1 MCNRCLGQCTKSEI
15 EQPEVDEL
23 WALFRAAYE
32 QYQLEIVND
41 KKLYKRFVND
51 FVSYHLPYFGQ
62 DEHLTRMHI
71 RNLSNVYELLT
82 ERFDLIEKYFDKD
95 SFVYEDYVVMV
106 KEFNTIEHVFD
117 HSKQMAWFND
127 EQIRL
132 LLNYINDVEEIF
144 VEDITESELKGFFA
158 CNLEKPLVA
167 KRLSWFLMLLNALA
181 HDKFL
186 VRGWQKLIAGNGLLM
201 SNKSNKP
208 VTKTAISSN
217 IARMRAP
224 LNQNGTELDPFKSLT
239 YKLKLYVE

>member
-1 MCNRCLGQCTKSEI
+1 MG
-15 EQPEVDEL
+15 
-23 WALFRAAYE
+23 
-32 QYQLEIVND
+32 
-41 KKLYKRFVND
+41 
-51 FVSYHLPYFGQ
+51 
-62 DEHLTRMHI
+62 
-71 RNLSNVYELLT
+71 
-82 ERFDLIEKYFDKD
+82 
-95 SFVYEDYVVMV
+95 
-106 KEFNTIEHVFD
+106 
-117 HSKQMAWFND
+117 WFND
-127 EQIRL
+127 DQISL
-132 LLNYINDVEEIF
+132 LLNYINKEEKIF

>member
-1 MCNRCLGQCTKSEI
+1 MCTHCLGQCTKSEI

-51 FVSYHLPYFGQ
+51 FISYHLPFFSQ
-62 DEHLTRMHI
+62 DEYLIRMHI

-95 SFVYEDYVVMV
+95 SFVYEDYVAMV
-106 KEFNTIEHVFD
+106 KEFNTVERVFD
-117 HSKQMAWFND
+117 YSKQMGWFND
-127 EQIRL
+127 DQISL
-132 LLNYINDVEEIF
+132 LLNYINKEEKIF
-144 VEDITESELKGFFA
+144 VKDITESELKGFFA

-186 VRGWQKLIAGNGLLM
+186 VRGWQKLIAGNRLLM
-201 SNKSNKP
+201 SNKSSKP

-217 IARMRAP
+217 IGRMRVQ
-224 LNQNGTELDPFKSLT
+224 LNTNGTELDPFKSLT
-239 YKLKLYVE
+239 NNLKLYVE

>member
-1 MCNRCLGQCTKSEI
+1 MCSRCLRQCTKTEI

-23 WALFRAAYE
+23 WALLCAAHK
-32 QYQLEIVND
+32 QYQSEIVNGN
-41 KKLYKRFVND
+41 KLYHRFVND
-51 FVSYHLPYFGQ
+51 FISYHLLFFSE
-62 DEHLTRMHI
+62 DEHLIKMHI
-71 RNLSNVYELLT
+71 RNVSSVFELLT
-82 ERFDLIEKYFDKD
+82 ERLDLIEKYFDKD
-95 SFVYEDYVVMV
+95 SFVYDEYVEMIM
-106 KEFNTIEHVFD
+106 EFNTVEKVYD
-117 HSKQMAWFND
+117 HSKQMGWFND

-158 CNLEKPLVA
+158 CNLEKPLVV

-186 VRGWQKLIAGNGLLM
+186 VRGWQKLIVENKLLM

-217 IARMRAP
+217 IGRMRVQ
-224 LNQNGTELDPFKSLT
+224 LNTNGTELDPFKSLINE
-239 YKLKLYVE
+239 LKMYVE

>member
-23 WALFRAAYE
+23 WALFRAAFE
-32 QYQLEIVND
+32 QYQLEIVNGN
-41 KKLYKRFVND
+41 KLYHRFVND
-51 FVSYHLPYFGQ
+51 FISYHLPFFGQ
-62 DEHLTRMHI
+62 DEHLIRMHI
-71 RNLSNVYELLT
+71 GNLSNVYELLT

-106 KEFNTIEHVFD
+106 KEFNTVEKVYD
-117 HSKQMAWFND
+117 HSKQMGWFND
-127 EQIRL
+127 DQISL
-132 LLNYINDVEEIF
+132 LLNYINKEEKIF

-239 YKLKLYVE
+239 YKLKLHVE

>member
-32 QYQLEIVND
+32 QYQLEIVNG

-51 FVSYHLPYFGQ
+51 FISYHLPFFGQ
-62 DEHLTRMHI
+62 DEHLIRMHI

-95 SFVYEDYVVMV
+95 SFVYEDYVAMV
-106 KEFNTIEHVFD
+106 KEFNTVERVFD
-117 HSKQMAWFND
+117 YSKQMGWFND
-127 EQIRL
+127 DQISL
-132 LLNYINDVEEIF
+132 LLNYINKEEKIF
-144 VEDITESELKGFFA
+144 VKDITESELKGFFA